1 MDIKVGKYVR
11 SKSGSIGKITKI
23 EDNKFLYENKTLITW
38 IGNVTKHSF
47 NIIDLLE
54 VGDIIEYVEQTEGK
68 EGTVLGE
75 TYAQRIVNSKE
86 LNGVKEDIECN
97 GIKLKSILTHEQFE
111 ANCYKVKGEENVKN
125 N

>member
-47 NIIDLLE
+47 NLIDLIE
-54 VGDIIEYVEQTEGK
+54 VGDYVNGHK
-68 EGTVLGE
+68 
-75 TYAQRIVNSKE
+75 IVNE
-86 LNGVKEDIECN
+86 I
-97 GIKLKSILTHEQFE
+97 
-111 ANCYKVKGEENVKN
+111 YRRRW
-125 N
+125 